1 MDHVSPVGANDHLD
15 RVVLYGSPVSPAF
28 PELFHFLYHLSI
40 TKLAPYV
47 NPKKSGQTRN
57 GPPRPPRIQF
67 ALRWKPSTRAQ
78 KTCEKLVLSGYGAM
92 LDIKK
97 SDYLAIDD
105 RVTGST
111 AAAAAGVGKAEPSEP
126 ILEIE
131 GDAPPKMEPVK
142 KADIAGKSEMTPRI
156 FHARNGLPNP
166 DHPRQS

>member
-142 KADIAGKSEMTPRI
+142 KADIAGMFETTPEI
-156 FHARNGLPNP
+156 FGA
-166 DHPRQS
+166 

>member
-40 TKLAPYV
+40 TKLAPHI
-47 NPKKSGQTRN
+47 NPKSGQTRN
-57 GPPRPPRIQF
+57 GTPRPPRIQF
-67 ALRWKPSTRAQ
+67 ALRWKPSTRTQ
-78 KTCEKLVLSGYGAM
+78 KTREKLVLGGYGAM

-111 AAAAAGVGKAEPSEP
+111 AAAGGREAESSEP

-142 KADIAGKSEMTPRI
+142 KADIAGMFETTR
-156 FHARNGLPNP
+156 AGA
-166 DHPRQS
+166 